1 MNKGKIV
8 LNDMEFYGFHGVPDA
23 ERKIKQL
30 FVISVS
36 FELDFTEA
44 AKTDNLQDTINYKD
58 IYNLC
63 KIELGK
69 QRKLIESIAYSI
81 ALVIK
86 DNYPIVSN
94 IKVAISKP
102 QVQIEGKLRNVQVEY
117 LLP

>member
-8 LNDMEFYGFHGVPDA
+8 LNDMEFYGFHGVP
-23 ERKIKQL
+23 KIKQL

-69 QRKLIESIAYSI
+69 QRKLIESIA
-81 ALVIK
+81 
-86 DNYPIVSN
+86 
-94 IKVAISKP
+94 
-102 QVQIEGKLRNVQVEY
+102 
-117 LLP
+117 